1 MPVTAEQITHLLAQ
15 VSFPVKRL
23 WIAYSGG
30 LDSHA
35 LLHCCTRYRSE
46 LPEIAGAI
54 HVHHGL
60 SANADHWA
68 SHCHQTCEQLGIP
81 LVVRYVELP
90 TGEGLEDSARRAR
103 YEAIIAILQPGDV
116 VLLAQHQDD
125 QAETFL
131 LQALRGGGPRGL
143 AAMPPVASLGE
154 GGLVRPLLEFNRE
167 AILEYARANH
177 LNWVDDESNLDLRF
191 ERNFL
196 RHEIM
201 PKLTERWPA
210 ANRTLA
216 RAAAHTASLVHMA
229 DELLQDELEGIAGS
243 RSNTLSIS
251 ALKSLSSARASLLI
265 RALCQKLQLPM
276 PATVHVEELLHKQL
290 HAVAGRQ
297 ILVNWPGAEIR
308 RFQDD
313 LYIQQPLPP
322 VPASD
327 WRYEWNGM
335 HALDI
340 PEIHGRLILQPRH
353 GSGIRQSL
361 VKAGLTVKPRRGG
374 ECCQPSGDAHRR
386 DLKTIFQNH
395 HIPPWERARMP
406 LIYHGDELLAVA
418 DIVISQGASATAKEP
433 GYEVVWQSFH

>member
-1 MPVTAEQITHLLAQ
+1 MPVTAEQLKRLLAQ

-30 LDSHA
+30 VDSHV
-35 LLHCCTRYRSE
+35 LLHCCTKYRSE
-46 LPEIAGAI
+46 LPRIAGAI

-68 SHCHQTCEQLGIP
+68 QHCHQTCEQLGIP
-81 LVVRYVELP
+81 LVVRHIELQA
-90 TGEGLEDSARRAR
+90 GEGLEDSARRAR

-143 AAMPPVASLGE
+143 AAMPPVAALGE

-177 LNWVDDESNLDLRF
+177 LDWIEDESNLDLRF
-191 ERNFL
+191 ERNYL
-196 RHEIM
+196 RHQVM
-201 PKLTERWPA
+201 PRLTERWPA

-216 RAAAHTASLVHMA
+216 RSAAHTAGLVHIA

-243 RSNTLSIS
+243 RPDTISIS
-251 ALKSLSSARASLLI
+251 ALKSLPFARASLLI
-265 RALCQKLQLPM
+265 RALCQKQQLAT
-276 PATVHVEELLHKQL
+276 PATVHIEELLHKQI
-290 HAVAGRQ
+290 HADTSRQ
-297 ILVNWPGAEIR
+297 ILINWPGAEIR

-313 LYIQQPLPP
+313 LYIRQPLPP
-322 VPASD
+322 VSAGD
-327 WRYEWNGM
+327 WQYEWSGM
-335 HALDI
+335 HALEI

-361 VKAGLTVKPRRGG
+361 VKAGLTVKPRSGG
-374 ECCQPSGDAHRR
+374 ESCQPAGDAHRR

-418 DIVISQGASATAKEP
+418 DIIICRDASVTGKEP